1 MRVDSGKQERSDVDP
16 GRWQRVARLYEL
28 VLEREPDERGA
39 FLAEA
44 SGSDEELRREVESL
58 LAQEHAQLLIDQP
71 VLEAAAPLLD
81 DSSNLESGSQLG
93 PYRINQLV
101 GAGGMGQVYNATDT
115 RLNRTVAIKVLPP
128 ILAADAQARAR
139 FEREA
144 GVIARLTHPH
154 ICTLYDVGHKRLRPE
169 RGAALS
175 NEAATSGVLPERS
188 GEIALPGES
197 EQGSTAS
204 GERDVDFLV
213 MEYLEGETL
222 EARLEKGPLPLDQA
236 LRYAMEIAD
245 ALTAAHRQGIVH
257 RDLKPSNI
265 FLAARPA
272 HFSRREVS
280 RPHVQVGSESPPR
293 AEGGGAVSPGPSP
306 AGRRSAKL
314 LDFGLAKPLSA
325 SIASS
330 DSLAGT
336 TPPSLTGQGTII
348 GTFQYM
354 APEQVE
360 GTAADTRTDIFAF
373 GAVVYEM
380 VTGRK
385 AFEGKSRAS
394 LIGAI
399 MHGEPLPISTVLE
412 SAAGERLGSQRS
424 TEWPAGVGDAAAALR
439 RHAEGKRGEAATL
452 SESEE
457 AWSLSS
463 IRSLERIVK
472 TCLAKDPD
480 DRWQS
485 ARDLLRELQWL
496 SHDGAAVA
504 PTDSKRFEVLEAGR
518 QTSVWRRVTPF
529 AATAVVVA
537 LVSTAT
543 VWNLRTSMPAA
554 IARFSFAL
562 PEGQRFTEG
571 GRHLITVSPDGS
583 EIVFVANNGLY
594 RRDLADGEIHS
605 IQTPGAHRVSE
616 PFFSTDGQWIG
627 FFDQADGKLKKIAAA
642 GGAPVEIATIAAP
655 FGASWG
661 PDNRIL
667 IGQGPRGILRVSAD
681 GGNAEPIVT
690 LEPGELADGP
700 QMLPDGEHVL
710 FTLAVDDRNGNR
722 WDTARIV
729 VQSLKSGERTV
740 LIHGGS
746 DARYVPATSHIVYA
760 YGPTLR
766 AAPFDVNRLGVT
778 GEADSVVEGVRRA
791 GVTSATGAAQFG
803 FSTNGTIAYIT
814 GGIVRVERNLTLF
827 DLSGAVKVLDRLP
840 GLARSP
846 RFSSDGQQIALRGG
860 DGDIWIHDVSGT
872 RAKRKLTFDGESDV
886 PVWAPDGR
894 VVFHSTRDGDRSL
907 FLQRADGSPPDRL
920 TKAEPGFAHIPNS
933 VSRDGKTLLFLKI
946 AASREV
952 AFAPSGGQQ
961 EGIWMLPMDGDRT
974 PKVLIAAKTG
984 EVFYSAVFSA
994 DGRWIAYE
1002 WQPAGGKSSIYVEP
1016 FPPTGA
1022 RYQIV
1027 TECCWNPMWSPD
1039 GSRLLYLGGD
1049 RRDFLSV
1056 QILRKEP
1063 SFEYGT
1069 PRILF
1074 SSKEAVQTI
1083 ANGLIAD
1090 VSPDGKQIVALTGD
1104 SSYPDT
1110 DQRQPSINVVLNWFR
1125 ELRERVPPGR

>member
-1 MRVDSGKQERSDVDP
+1 MPGANQPGRGRSEAIGGGAGSVTPMRVDSPKQESSNVDP

-28 VLEREPDERGA
+28 VLEREPEERGA
-39 FLAEA
+39 FLAGA
-44 SGSDEELRREVESL
+44 SGGDEELRREVESL
-58 LAQEHAQLLIDQP
+58 VAQEHAQLLIDQP
-71 VLEAAAPLLD
+71 VLEAAASLLD
-81 DSSNLESGSQLG
+81 DSSNLESGSLLG
-93 PYRINQLV
+93 LYRVNHLV
-101 GAGGMGQVYNATDT
+101 GAGGMGQVHHATDT

-128 ILAADAQARAR
+128 MLAADVQARAR

-154 ICTLYDVGHKRLRPE
+154 ICTLYDVGHQRLRPE
-169 RGAALS
+169 RGAAVP

-188 GEIALPGES
+188 GETALPGES

-257 RDLKPSNI
+257 RDLKPSNV

-280 RPHVQVGSESPPR
+280 PPHVQVGSESPPR
-293 AEGGGAVSPGPSP
+293 AEGGGAVSPGPSM
-306 AGRRSAKL
+306 ARRRSAKL

-336 TPPSLTGQGTII
+336 TPPSLTGQGTIL

-399 MHGEPLPISTVLE
+399 MHGEPPPISTVLE

-424 TEWPAGVGDAAAALR
+424 TEWPAGAGDAAAAVR
-439 RHAEGKRGEAATL
+439 RPAEGKRGEAATL

-496 SHDGAAVA
+496 SDDGAAVA
-504 PTDSKRFEVLEAGR
+504 GTADSKRFEILKAER

-529 AATAVVVA
+529 AATAVVIA

-543 VWNLRTSMPAA
+543 VWNLRTSLPVA

-562 PEGQRFTEG
+562 PEGQRFTDR
-571 GRHLITVSPDGS
+571 GRHVITVSPDGS
-583 EIVFVANNGLY
+583 QIVFVANNGLY
-594 RRDLADGEIHS
+594 RRDLAHGEIHS
-605 IQTPGAHRVSE
+605 IQTPGARGVSE

-627 FFDQADGKLKKIAAA
+627 FFDPEDGKLKKIAAA
-642 GGAPVEIATIAAP
+642 GGAPVEIVTIAAP

-681 GGNAEPIVT
+681 GGEPETIITV
-690 LEPGELADGP
+690 EPGELADGP

-710 FTLAVDDRNGNR
+710 FTVASGDRSGKP

-729 VQSLKSGERTV
+729 VQSLKSRERRV
-740 LIHGGS
+740 LIT
-746 DARYVPATSHIVYA
+746 AEATYTTFPPRATSSMR
-760 YGPTLR
+760 T
-766 AAPFDVNRLGVT
+766 APRCG
-778 GEADSVVEGVRRA
+778 RCR
-791 GVTSATGAAQFG
+791 
-803 FSTNGTIAYIT
+803 ST
-814 GGIVRVERNLTLF
+814 
-827 DLSGAVKVLDRLP
+827 
-840 GLARSP
+840 
-846 RFSSDGQQIALRGG
+846 
-860 DGDIWIHDVSGT
+860 
-872 RAKRKLTFDGESDV
+872 
-886 PVWAPDGR
+886 
-894 VVFHSTRDGDRSL
+894 
-907 FLQRADGSPPDRL
+907 
-920 TKAEPGFAHIPNS
+920 
-933 VSRDGKTLLFLKI
+933 
-946 AASREV
+946 
-952 AFAPSGGQQ
+952 
-961 EGIWMLPMDGDRT
+961 
-974 PKVLIAAKTG
+974 
-984 EVFYSAVFSA
+984 
-994 DGRWIAYE
+994 
-1002 WQPAGGKSSIYVEP
+1002 
-1016 FPPTGA
+1016 
-1022 RYQIV
+1022 
-1027 TECCWNPMWSPD
+1027 
-1039 GSRLLYLGGD
+1039 
-1049 RRDFLSV
+1049 
-1056 QILRKEP
+1056 
-1063 SFEYGT
+1063 
-1069 PRILF
+1069 
-1074 SSKEAVQTI
+1074 
-1083 ANGLIAD
+1083 
-1090 VSPDGKQIVALTGD
+1090 
-1104 SSYPDT
+1104 
-1110 DQRQPSINVVLNWFR
+1110 
-1125 ELRERVPPGR
+1125 